1 MSLLTLVPNGGEFCV
16 LRADIADR
24 LISSGDGDGALLY
37 LYLIRKSTV
46 FDEQTAMRELGM
58 DRARFERAVHTLK
71 SIQVVSAP
79 SAAVPR
85 ARAEDAPKYPSTE
98 IAARRAADH
107 RFDAV
112 CHSAESVLGR
122 TLTASALKTLYTAY
136 EHLGLPADVLIDL
149 LAYLGR
155 EKHPVTRRDIEQ
167 EAYLWADMGI
177 LTADDAAEYLA
188 RRENEKPLIAE
199 MMRVLDMAGRE
210 PNPKEYRFLSELVHS
225 GFTAEAVALA
235 RDKMYARLGKFSWN
249 YLRGILQRWHEK
261 NVHTA
266 EEITALEPAVQTTPH
281 GSLPAAPGTHP
292 TAPAAP
298 NPEQNPELEDWER
311 DWLRQQEARIRRRKE
326 NNHG

>member
-1 MSLLTLVPNGGEFCV
+1 MSLLTLIPNGGEFCV

-71 SIQVVSAP
+71 SIQVVSSPEIAAP
-79 SAAVPR
+79 RP
-85 ARAEDAPKYPSTE
+85 RAEDAPKYTSTE
-98 IAARRAADH
+98 IAARRTADH

-112 CHSAESVLGR
+112 CQSAEAVLGR
-122 TLTASALKTLYTAY
+122 TLTAAALKTLYAAY

-155 EKHPVTRRDIEQ
+155 EKRTVTRRDIEQ

-188 RRENEKPLIAE
+188 RRENEKPIIAE

-210 PNPKEYRFLSELVHS
+210 PNPKEYRFLSELVHN

-266 EEITALEPAVQTTPH
+266 EEITAFEPVTHSDPH
-281 GSLPAAPGTHP
+281 ASLPAAPDTHP
-292 TAPAAP
+292 AAT
-298 NPEQNPELEDWER
+298 PEQNPELEDWER
-311 DWLRQQEARIRRRKE
+311 DWLKQQEARIRRRKE
-326 NNHG
+326 INEHG